1 MSHTV
6 STYTCLSNLNA
17 TLITYDTFILNL
29 LILTAMTLPVFARSE
44 YSFTEQTI
52 SFWL

>member
-1 MSHTV
+1 MTHTL
-6 STYTCLSNLNA
+6 TTNARLGYLNA
-17 TLITYDTFILNL
+17 ASITDNTFITDL